1 MIEFTNKSPVINLT
15 PNYRYAGITALF
27 QLNDSILVVDS
38 NANCIVH
45 IDRSDY
51 RVTTHSGMCKVT
63 VSAAIDGSF
72 SEARYEY
79 PYDLSAREG
88 NYTHLYVLD
97 DNSLRLI
104 NQLTKTVET
113 IFEGYWFLNRL
124 GFIGNDIMICSEG
137 GIQLVNGTTFRDEG
151 LIQFFFNASKTEDDN
166 GKTIIKP
173 YSFNSFA
180 KISSTHII
188 AYRNTFYDPVLFLE
202 DVVLIDMDQKE
213 VRVICGKGYE
223 LQPFC
228 DGNTLIPDYV
238 TMINGKLYIT
248 KPVGYRTRTE
258 VPSKTLSFISLDMQ
272 SKLKTSYNV

>member
-45 IDRSDY
+45 INRSDY

-79 PYDLSAREG
+79 PNDLSAREG

-104 NQLTKTVET
+104 NQLTESVET
-113 IFEGYWFLNRL
+113 IFEGYWFSVFEESIL
-124 GFIGNDIMICSEG
+124 
-137 GIQLVNGTTFRDEG
+137 
-151 LIQFFFNASKTEDDN
+151 
-166 GKTIIKP
+166 
-173 YSFNSFA
+173 
-180 KISSTHII
+180 SS
-188 AYRNTFYDPVLFLE
+188 R
-202 DVVLIDMDQKE
+202 VLILVFLD
-213 VRVICGKGYE
+213 
-223 LQPFC
+223 LQC
-228 DGNTLIPDYV
+228 LQC
-238 TMINGKLYIT
+238 
-248 KPVGYRTRTE
+248 
-258 VPSKTLSFISLDMQ
+258 PSVSFSSPI
-272 SKLKTSYNV
+272 YF